1 MELSAGSS
9 ADAVAAL
16 SRAMLR
22 PVESASALREIESL
36 LERLRHAPP
45 DERAACATQLGRLT
59 GAADP
64 VLRLSALAAIT
75 GDLRR
80 YDELL
85 DLIEAE
91 FERPEFEHPDL
102 DRLLHIYCCMGRQ
115 LFLMRMN
122 GASRPGF
129 FEDRLFPHYT
139 RLIGAIRDRLGLA
152 PRPRPAGSPAT
163 GRVVLVTNQFLSLRH
178 QPSRDLLSYAAV
190 LEERCG
196 REVVILNTNI
206 MPADIHS
213 LFVPSFASSVEPA
226 FDGKQVIEA
235 DGRSFRMLS
244 STGRG
249 LSRDKIDWFLRAV
262 DWHDPD
268 VVVSL
273 GGSVIV
279 ADLLAAARPTLCIP
293 TTSGATPS
301 LAGIVL
307 DFGGGSRPE
316 SGPLAASWRPFR
328 FLHSLIGAPEPDR
341 TVPAKAPSKAA
352 ARAGYGLPDDAFL
365 CLVIGNRLDEE
376 ADGAFLAML
385 ESLIDRA
392 PRVAVAFAGEAAALP
407 LRLQGSR
414 HAERLVHLGYVTG
427 MADLMQAADAYVN
440 PQRTGGG
447 ASAAEALAAGVVPV
461 SLPVGD
467 VSAVIGARFVV
478 PDYAAAVERL
488 ALLAEDP
495 AAFAAASAD
504 ARDQGAGRADPAE
517 AAAALSRYL
526 DEAVSLHRPCP

>member
-1 MELSAGSS
+1 MELSAENS

-16 SRAMLR
+16 CRAMLR
-22 PVESASALREIESL
+22 PVESASALREIEAL

-45 DERAACATQLGRLT
+45 DERAACVTQLGRLT
-59 GAADP
+59 GDADP
-64 VLRLSALAAIT
+64 VLRLSAMAAIT

-85 DLIEAE
+85 DLIE
-91 FERPEFEHPDL
+91 PEFGCPDL

-115 LFLMRMN
+115 LFLMRID
-122 GASRPGF
+122 GASRLGF
-129 FEDRLFPHYT
+129 FEDRLFPYYT
-139 RLIGAIRDRLGLA
+139 RLIGAIRDRLGVA
-152 PRPRPAGSPAT
+152 PRPRPAGNPAT

-235 DGRSFRMLS
+235 DGRTFRMLS

-279 ADLLAAARPTLCIP
+279 ADLLAAARPALCIP

-307 DFGGGSRPE
+307 DFGGGSRPA

-328 FLHSLIGAPEPDR
+328 FLHSLIGAPEPDGTASSR
-341 TVPAKAPSKAA
+341 AA
-352 ARAGYGLPDDAFL
+352 SRAGYGLPDDAFL

-392 PRVAVAFAGEAAALP
+392 PRVAVAFAGEAGALP
-407 LRLQGSR
+407 RRLQGSR
-414 HAERLVHLGYVTG
+414 HAERLFHLGYVTD
-427 MADLMQAADAYVN
+427 MADLMRTADAYVN

-488 ALLAEDP
+488 ALLAADP
-495 AAFAAASAD
+495 AIFAEAAAE
-504 ARDQGAGRADPAE
+504 ARSRGAGRADPAE
-517 AAAALSRYL
+517 AAVALSQYL
-526 DEAVSLHRPCP
+526 DEAVELHGGGTGKQIYK

>member
-1 MELSAGSS
+1 MELSAENS

-16 SRAMLR
+16 CRAMLR

-59 GAADP
+59 GDADP
-64 VLRLSALAAIT
+64 VLRLSAMAAIT

-85 DLIEAE
+85 DLIE
-91 FERPEFEHPDL
+91 PEFGCPDL

-115 LFLMRMN
+115 LFLMRMD

-129 FEDRLFPHYT
+129 FEDRLFPCYT
-139 RLIGAIRDRLGLA
+139 RLIDAIRDRLAIA
-152 PRPRPAGSPAT
+152 PQPRPAGNPAT

-249 LSRDKIDWFLRAV
+249 LSREKIDWFLRAV

-307 DFGGGSRPE
+307 DFGGGSRPA

-328 FLHSLIGAPEPDR
+328 FLHSLIGEAEP
-341 TVPAKAPSKAA
+341 APSRAA
-352 ARAGYGLPDDAFL
+352 GRAGYGLPDDAFL

-392 PRVAVAFAGEAAALP
+392 PRVAVAFAGEAGALP
-407 LRLQGSR
+407 QRLQRSR
-414 HAERLVHLGYVTG
+414 HAGRLFHLGYVTD
-427 MADLMQAADAYVN
+427 MADLMQMADAYVN

-488 ALLAEDP
+488 ALLAGDP
-495 AAFAAASAD
+495 AIFAEAAAE
-504 ARDQGAGRADPAE
+504 ARSRGAGRADPAE

-526 DEAVSLHRPCP
+526 DEAVELHGGGGGKQIYK